1 MFKLL
6 NRLFGG
12 RGKALR
18 AAPVPVRSQ
27 VSGPRPASPSPS
39 ANSATDTVDAA
50 VRAATARQ
58 PLNRSAPPE
67 ELCGLTPGMTPE
79 EIREHLAMLYKRHNR
94 AASSL
99 EADLRE
105 EAEIML
111 DAVVR
116 CRETFLGVPAVPP
129 PAAAQSADAASS

>member
-1 MFKLL
+1 MFKLF

-18 AAPVPVRSQ
+18 AAPVPVRSHA
-27 VSGPRPASPSPS
+27 SGPVPPPASAGSPVD
-39 ANSATDTVDAA
+39 AVDAA
-50 VRAATARQ
+50 VKAATARR

-79 EIREHLAMLYKRHNR
+79 EIRDHLAMLYKRHNR

-105 EAEIML
+105 EAEVML

-129 PAAAQSADAASS
+129 PAVSQPADAASS